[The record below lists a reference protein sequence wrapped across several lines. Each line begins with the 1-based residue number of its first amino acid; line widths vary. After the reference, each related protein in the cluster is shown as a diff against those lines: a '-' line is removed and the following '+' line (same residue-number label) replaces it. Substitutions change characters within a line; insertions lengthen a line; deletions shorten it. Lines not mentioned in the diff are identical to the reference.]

1 MAIAGT
7 LAYPSQDPRVG
18 VPDNPDGLQVLVVED
33 DAADAYLIKCAL
45 ANNPRI
51 GSIRRVT
58 DGVQAL
64 RMIEE
69 GDVTPD
75 LAIIDLQMPRMDG
88 FRLLVELA
96 CRKQFTFPKIVLT
109 SSMARTDLVRSRLRG
124 ADRVL
129 TKPDTLKEL
138 EVALTNAISKI

>member
-1 MAIAGT
+1 MASGKILVVDDDRSLIEVLKVRVESAGYEVTATLKEEAAIAAT
-7 LAYPSQDPRVG
+7 RE
-18 VPDNPDGLQVLVVED
+18 QVF
-33 DAADAYLIKCAL
+33 
-45 ANNPRI
+45 
-51 GSIRRVT
+51 
-58 DGVQAL
+58 
-64 RMIEE
+64 
-69 GDVTPD
+69 D

-96 CRKQFTFPKIVLT
+96 CRKQFSFPKIVLT

>member
-1 MAIAGT
+1 MIAGT
-7 LAYPSQDPRVG
+7 LAYNNQDPRVG
-18 VPDNPDGLQVLVVED
+18 VPDNAEGLQILVVED

-45 ANNPRI
+45 ANNPRV

-69 GDVTPD
+69 GDATPD
-75 LAIIDLQMPRMDG
+75 VAIIDLQMPRMDG
-88 FRLLVELA
+88 FKFLVELA
-96 CRKQFTFPKIVLT
+96 CRKQHAFPKIVLT
-109 SSMARTDLVRSRLRG
+109 SSMARADLVRSRLRG

-138 EVALTNAISKI
+138 EVMLSHALATV